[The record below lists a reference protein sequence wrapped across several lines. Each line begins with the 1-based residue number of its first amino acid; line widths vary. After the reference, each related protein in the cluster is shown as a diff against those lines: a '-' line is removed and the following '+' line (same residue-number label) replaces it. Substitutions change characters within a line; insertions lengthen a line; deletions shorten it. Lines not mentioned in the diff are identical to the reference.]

1 MYRPWFRAL
10 LTVGLLVVACGPAS
24 GRPSAPTGAVART
37 VNAQP
42 DLRPPYDFAGVL
54 DALNRRMP
62 IASVPTAKEAT
73 GAGISREAFLD
84 GLRALVEASY
94 PGEGARAVSAHLVMV
109 DVDDPH
115 IDVDHRLAY
124 VVETTGHATGNCFTM
139 FDASTAVQFL
149 ASCFHSERTRP

>member
-1 MYRPWFRAL
+1 MRLPRIVAL
-10 LTVGLLVVACGPAS
+10 LMLGLVVAACGSSTEP
-24 GRPSAPTGAVART
+24 RPPSRTTSAPIAIAT
-37 VNAQP
+37 P
-42 DLRPPYDFAGVL
+42 DLPPPYDIAGVL

-62 IASVPTAKEAT
+62 IASVPTAEEAT
-73 GAGISREAFLD
+73 GARISREVFIH
-84 GLRALVEASY
+84 RVPALVEISY
-94 PGEGARAVSAHLVMV
+94 PGEGAEAVSAHLVMV

-139 FDASTAVQFL
+139 FDASTTVQFL